1 MRTMLV
7 DMPGAG
13 SDTSPRRLARWW
25 QGRFADS
32 GGRTRKIAI
41 VALAR
46 KLLVA
51 LWRYL
56 ERGVVP
62 EGAVLKP
69 RVVGAER
76 DIAPAWH
83 RARPRQGQTLQAA
96 HRL

>member
-1 MRTMLV
+1 MLAEIAWCWLRFL
-7 DMPGAG
+7 P
-13 SDTSPRRLARWW
+13 TSALARWW

-62 EGAVLKP
+62 DAAVLAT
-69 RVVGAER
+69 RVSA
-76 DIAPAWH
+76 
-83 RARPRQGQTLQAA
+83 
-96 HRL
+96 